1 MGSNALAGSEDSSL
15 EMRSANGGLNSSL
28 DLSALKEFASDG
40 NSFKNV
46 NSVKIISSRNA
57 GISCRCSSKHCE
69 AFWSF

>member
-15 EMRSANGGLNSSL
+15 EMRSANRGLNSSL
-28 DLSALKEFASDG
+28 DLSALEKFASDG